1 MGQLNPFIS
10 PFYLTYW
17 AYLKVLFKYPP
28 PEGGKETLYVQDT
41 E

>member
-1 MGQLNPFIS
+1 M
-10 PFYLTYW
+10 YW

-28 PEGGKETLYVQDT
+28 PKGGEEGGEEALYAQDT